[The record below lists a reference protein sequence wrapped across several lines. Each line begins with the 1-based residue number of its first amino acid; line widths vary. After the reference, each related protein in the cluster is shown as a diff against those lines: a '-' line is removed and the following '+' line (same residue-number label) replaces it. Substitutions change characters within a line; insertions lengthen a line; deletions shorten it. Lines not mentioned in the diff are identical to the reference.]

1 MEESLRAMCAPYVYS
16 GMYSLLNIPELNK
29 QRSKSHVERGRTVWF
44 PPRMGSGVLGEDS
57 RCLQRPI
64 GLIGGSRDLLITLQN
79 TAWSS
84 KPGFLQMRR
93 KRRANRGILDDLL
106 GRSEREL
113 LEEREGRRD
122 VTKTKT
128 AQEGAAISRNILR

>member
-1 MEESLRAMCAPYVYS
+1 MSLSKLESKKVSVIEEQDRWKKSWRAMCAPYVYS
-16 GMYSLLNIPELNK
+16 GTYSLLNIPELNK

-44 PPRMGSGVLGEDS
+44 PPRMGSGASGADS

-84 KPGFLQMRR
+84 KPGFLQIRR
-93 KRRANRGILDDLL
+93 I
-106 GRSEREL
+106 
-113 LEEREGRRD
+113 
-122 VTKTKT
+122 
-128 AQEGAAISRNILR
+128 RNAEKCG